1 MNRGLVAGAVLC
13 AALVSGGMLIQSGT
27 WQEASASPGTPR
39 LLEQVFGHIQRDFI
53 DTVPMDIMYRRTAAG
68 FVREL
73 DDPYTALLSPDAL
86 GRVREN
92 ATGRY
97 AGIGIEIDVRD
108 GFVTVIAPIAES
120 PADSAGIRPGDRILK
135 VDATATVGLTLDE
148 VQQTLRGPAG
158 TSVSLVIERAEV
170 ERPTLTL
177 RRRQIAYHPV
187 QRRLVAQ
194 NGIGYVELA
203 TFSESAAIELR
214 RAVDSLRAAGARS
227 LILDLRG
234 NPGGLLEQGVAVAD
248 LFLGEGVT
256 LASTRGR
263 TPEANQE
270 FTDQARE
277 RWPEMPVVVLVD
289 SGTAS
294 AAEIV
299 AGAVQDHGRAVL
311 VGSPT
316 YGKGSA
322 QNVFPVAGGLGLK
335 LTTARWFTPEGR
347 SIERDSSGA
356 GGISPDVAVG
366 QETSG
371 IAPAAPIM
379 DAVVARALRLLEGIT
394 TPDEL
399 RARVKSEGRGNR

>member
-53 DTVPMDIMYRRTAAG
+53 DSVPIDVMYRRTAAG

-92 ATGRY
+92 AAGRY

-135 VDATATVGLTLDE
+135 VDTTATVGLTLDE
-148 VQQTLRGPAG
+148 VQQALRGPAG

-170 ERPTLTL
+170 EIPTLTL

-270 FTDQARE
+270 FTDQGRE

-322 QNVFPVAGGLGLK
+322 QNVFPVTGGLGLK

-356 GGISPDVAVG
+356 GGISPDVPVV

-371 IAPAAPIM
+371 IAPAAPIV
-379 DAVVARALRLLEGIT
+379 DPVIARALRLLEGVT

-399 RARVKSEGRGNR
+399 RARVKRMPT

>member
-53 DTVPMDIMYRRTAAG
+53 DTVPMDVMYRRAATG

-86 GRVREN
+86 GRMRED

-108 GFVTVIAPIAES
+108 GFVTVIAPIAGS

-135 VDATATVGLTLDE
+135 VDTTATVGLSLDE
-148 VQQTLRGPAG
+148 VQQALRGPAG
-158 TSVSLVIERAEV
+158 TSVSLIIERAEV
-170 ERPTLTL
+170 EIPTLTL

-277 RWPEMPVVVLVD
+277 RWPAMPLVVLVD

-311 VGSPT
+311 VGAPT

-322 QNVFPVAGGLGLK
+322 QNVFPVTGGLGLK
-335 LTTARWFTPEGR
+335 LTTARWFTPKGR

-356 GGISPDVAVG
+356 GGISPDVPVVP
-366 QETSG
+366 ETSG
-371 IAPAAPIM
+371 IAPATPIV
-379 DAVVARALRLLEGIT
+379 DPVVARALRLLEGVS

-399 RARVKSEGRGNR
+399 RARAKRVL